1 MTTRDGCSGSSSGN
15 TCMDFGCCS
24 NTPVAAEVELL
35 LVMAVFAEVLP
46 DDFGC
51 AKGCMGPPCG
61 ATVIILP
68 FFFVFVFLAA
78 GSFDAAK
85 INGNTDNFP
94 YSTCLFFLCLWKFT
108 IQRLS

>member
-1 MTTRDGCSGSSSGN
+1 MVAVVATLAWTSAVVAIAAE
-15 TCMDFGCCS
+15 
-24 NTPVAAEVELL
+24 VAADTEVELL